1 MAGFS
6 LGLLLGPTIGG
17 ALYTRFGYHGPFI
30 FGIICAAVDLSFRLL
45 IVERKDALKWG
56 VDPCADPSA
65 PSTEDPEQNSE
76 QKTATLNTGIP
87 VEGGTVVEDGTDQA
101 KHTSFLKVVLRMGR
115 SPRAQA
121 ALFLTALEAFVL
133 SAQEPAITLHVA
145 DIWGLNPT
153 QVGLVFLAF
162 SIPAMIS
169 APISGWLCDV
179 RGAEWVTAI
188 GLLLA
193 IPWETLIILE
203 SSLVLF
209 LVSLAIGSFFISSS
223 MSPLMSELAAV
234 SRTIDGVGYAHVYGA
249 FNLIYGVGSAIG
261 PVLGG
266 QMYDHI
272 NKGWMAICLLSVGMI
287 TLAILITFFSTGNVP
302 LAAKL
307 RRLRAKKAD
316 KEATSTSS

>member
-1 MAGFS
+1 MLSERYSSRAWPLNIGLILLIGSQIMLMLAPVYWVMCIARVLQGFASSTVWVVGLALVCDLTPKRFIGKQLGIVMAGFS

-30 FGIICAAVDLSFRLL
+30 FGIICAAVDLFFRLL

-209 LVSLAIGSFFISSS
+209 LVSLAIGCTVD
-223 MSPLMSELAAV
+223 L
-234 SRTIDGVGYAHVYGA
+234 H
-249 FNLIYGVGSAIG
+249 
-261 PVLGG
+261 
-266 QMYDHI
+266 
-272 NKGWMAICLLSVGMI
+272 SV
-287 TLAILITFFSTGNVP
+287 
-302 LAAKL
+302 
-307 RRLRAKKAD
+307 RKK
-316 KEATSTSS
+316 